1 MARSDDPPRTP
12 NRLVTCSSPYLL
24 QHAYNPV
31 DWYPWGEEAHER
43 ARREDR
49 PIFLS
54 IGYAACHW
62 CHVMERESFE
72 DPDIARLLNQ
82 SFVCIKVD
90 REERPDLDGIYMR
103 AVQALTG
110 AGGWPL
116 NVFLTPDLRPFFGG
130 TYWPPR
136 DRGSLTGFPRV
147 LRSVRDAFQ
156 DRRNEVDR
164 SADQV
169 VDLIRKSM
177 EPPAPTGSLGDE
189 LLEEA
194 LKTVASS
201 FDLRETGFGA
211 GAKFPQAPVLEWL
224 LRLHGASGN
233 DRPRYML
240 AQTLESM
247 ARGGLCDQLGGGFH
261 RYTVDAQW
269 RIPHFEK
276 MLYDNAQ
283 LIGIYADAS
292 RALGNEEFLTVA
304 IDAADYLLRD
314 MRGPEGAFYSSQDA
328 DSEGVEG
335 RYYAW
340 TYEEIVEGLG
350 TYEGAIVARYYGA
363 SEDGNW
369 EGGLNVLRRPRPLA
383 ALAEEFRLSKA
394 DAAELLQRGRRALLQ
409 RRRRRP
415 APATDTKVLTDWN
428 ALTVSALVR
437 LHRATHE
444 DAYLAA
450 AGSCAAFLL
459 EQLRP
464 EGRLMH
470 SWREGRAEVPG
481 FLLDHAALG
490 VALLDLHEASGEA
503 SRLREAAALGAV
515 VMAEFYEPGTG
526 VFRDVGPRGEQLV
539 VPVRG
544 VSDQPLPSGTSVACD
559 LLLRLGDLQ
568 QKGDY
573 VDAVQGLLERHAEP
587 MRKNSTACGALLSA
601 ALRYLLKP
609 HEFVMVGVGLSGAE
623 PLVEAL
629 DEFYLPNLIR
639 AGVSGEDAG
648 ELAEQF
654 PLLKGKVAA
663 DACATAYL
671 CADGACR
678 EPVREPDALK
688 AQLRALLPET

>member
-1 MARSDDPPRTP
+1 MASDPRRSP
-12 NRLVTCSSPYLL
+12 NRLITCTSPYLL
-24 QHAYNPV
+24 QHAHNPV
-31 DWYPWGEEAHER
+31 DWYPWGKEALER
-43 ARREDR
+43 ARDEDR

-72 DPDIARLLNQ
+72 DPEIARLLNE

-110 AGGWPL
+110 SGGWPL

-147 LRSVRDAFQ
+147 LRSVRDAFR
-156 DRRNEVDR
+156 DRRPEVDR

-169 VDLIRKSM
+169 VDAIRKSM
-177 EPPAPTGSLGDE
+177 EPPAGKQALGAE

-194 LKTVASS
+194 LKGVAAV
-201 FDLRETGFGA
+201 FDLRETGFGTA
-211 GAKFPQAPVLEWL
+211 AKFPQAPVLEWL
-224 LRLHGASGN
+224 LRLHAATGN

-240 AQTLESM
+240 TQTLESM
-247 ARGGLCDQLGGGFH
+247 ARGGLCDQIGGGFH

-283 LIGIYADAS
+283 LIGIYADAA
-292 RALGNEEFLTVA
+292 RAQDNEEFLTAA
-304 IDAADYLLRD
+304 IDAADYLLRE
-314 MRGPEGAFYSSQDA
+314 MRAPQGAFYSSQDA

-340 TYEEIVEGLG
+340 TYEEIVEALG
-350 TYEGAIVARYYGA
+350 TYEGAIVARYYDA

-369 EGGLNVLRRPRPLA
+369 ERELNVLRRPRTLA
-383 ALAEEFRLSKA
+383 ELAEEFGLSKA
-394 DAAELLQRGRRALLQ
+394 DAAELIGRGRRALLQ
-409 RRRRRP
+409 RRNRRP
-415 APATDTKVLTDWN
+415 APTTDTKVLTDWN
-428 ALTVSALVR
+428 ALAVSALVR
-437 LHRATHE
+437 VHRATHE

-450 AGSCAAFLL
+450 ARTCAAFLL
-459 EQLRP
+459 EELRLRLD
-464 EGRLMH
+464 GRLMH
-470 SWREGRAEVPG
+470 TWRDGKAQVDG

-490 VALLDLHEASGEA
+490 VALLDLYEATA
-503 SRLREAAALGAV
+503 DAAALREAAALGEAV
-515 VMAEFYEPGTG
+515 MEDFYEPEEG
-526 VFRDVGPRGEQLV
+526 VFRDVRPGGEDLL
-539 VPVRG
+539 VPVRA

-559 LLLRLGDLQ
+559 LLLRLGDLE
-568 QKGDY
+568 QKPDY
-573 VDAVQGLLERHAEP
+573 VKAVGSLLERHADT
-587 MRKNSTACGALLSA
+587 MHGGATGCGALLSA
-601 ALRYLLKP
+601 TLRYLLKP
-609 HEFVMVGVGLSGAE
+609 REFVMVGIGLNGAE
-623 PLVEAL
+623 QLTEAL
-629 DEFYLPNLIR
+629 DEFYLPNLVR
-639 AGVSGEDAG
+639 AGVAGEDAG
-648 ELAEQF
+648 KLAGQF

-663 DACATAYL
+663 GDSATAYL

-678 EPVREPDALK
+678 EPVQEPDALR

>member
-1 MARSDDPPRTP
+1 M
-12 NRLVTCSSPYLL
+12 
-24 QHAYNPV
+24 
-31 DWYPWGEEAHER
+31 DWYPWGEEALER
-43 ARREDR
+43 ARSEDR

-72 DPDIARLLNQ
+72 DPEIARLLNQ

-156 DRRNEVDR
+156 DRRDEVDR

-169 VDLIRKSM
+169 VDVIRKSM
-177 EPPAPTGSLGDE
+177 EPPDGTGALDE
-189 LLEEA
+189 ALLEEA
-194 LKTVASS
+194 LKEVAAN
-201 FDLRETGFGA
+201 FDLRETGFGG

-224 LRLHGASGN
+224 LRLHGATGN

-283 LIGIYADAS
+283 LIGIYADAA
-292 RALGNEEFLTVA
+292 RALGNEEFLTAA
-304 IDAADYLLRD
+304 IDAADYVLRD
-314 MRGPEGAFYSSQDA
+314 MCSPEGGFYSSQDA

-340 TYEEIVEGLG
+340 TYEEIVESLG
-350 TYEGAIVARYYGA
+350 SYEGAIVARYYGC

-369 EGGLNVLRRPRPLA
+369 ESGLNVLRRPRALVV
-383 ALAEEFRLSKA
+383 LAEEFRLDKA
-394 DAAELLQRGRRALLQ
+394 DAAELVQRGRRALLQ

-437 LHRATHE
+437 LHRATQE

-450 AGSCAAFLL
+450 AGRCAAFLL

-470 SWREGRAEVPG
+470 TWREGRAEVSG

-490 VALLDLHEASGEA
+490 VALLDLHEANGEA
-503 SRLREAAALGAV
+503 SLLREAAALGEA
-515 VMAEFYEPGTG
+515 VMAEFYEPQEG
-526 VFRDVGPRGEQLV
+526 VFRDVGRRGEELL
-539 VPVRG
+539 VPVQG
-544 VSDQPLPSGTSVACD
+544 VSDQPLPSGSSVACD

-573 VDAVQGLLERHAEP
+573 VDAVEGLLEHYADL
-587 MRKNSTACGALLSA
+587 MRKSATACGALLSA

-609 HEFVMVGVGLSGAE
+609 REFVMVGTGLTGAG
-623 PLVEAL
+623 PLIEAL
-629 DEFYLPNLIR
+629 DEFYLPNLVR
-639 AGVSGEDAG
+639 AGVAGEDAG
-648 ELAEQF
+648 ELAAEF
-654 PLLKGKVAA
+654 PLLKDKVAA
-663 DACATAYL
+663 GACATAYL
-671 CADGACR
+671 CAEGSCR
-678 EPVREPDALK
+678 EPVQEPDALR
-688 AQLRALLPET
+688 AQLRALLPER